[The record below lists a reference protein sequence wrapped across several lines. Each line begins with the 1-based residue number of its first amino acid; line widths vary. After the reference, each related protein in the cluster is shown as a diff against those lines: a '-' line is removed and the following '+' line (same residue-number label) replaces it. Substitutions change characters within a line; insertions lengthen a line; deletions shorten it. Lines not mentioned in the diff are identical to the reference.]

1 MFPCHHGQIAPR
13 VVCADPHVPD
23 LPDTSKCRQAYAVEA
38 RQLPRNHVSY
48 SYKFVCISSC
58 KYSSNDICTYL
69 YDQRVDKLI
78 ILLHLKSKYVSAYA
92 TLPPQHRPKKMLCQV
107 STHLTQDCERSGRQP
122 TLGQDALHS
131 KKNEAHIPLLPSP
144 RLRGSLPLP
153 RTVPSSGPQAW
164 DWALAGYPRRVM
176 AQKTCS
182 SLGFR
187 VGKTCGGGNLFS
199 GEYFLGATST

>member
-1 MFPCHHGQIAPR
+1 MGFKETPTNTHHFRGSESCPCFPVTTVRSHLAWSAPTPR
-13 VVCADPHVPD
+13 PD

-92 TLPPQHRPKKMLCQV
+92 TLPPQHRPKKMLSQV

-144 RLRGSLPLP
+144 HSAGPSHFPELSPVQVPRLGTGL
-153 RTVPSSGPQAW
+153 W
-164 DWALAGYPRRVM
+164 RVTP
-176 AQKTCS
+176 TCYGAKN
-182 SLGFR
+182 LFEFR
-187 VGKTCGGGNLFS
+187 V
-199 GEYFLGATST
+199 